1 MSTMLDLLF
10 QSIRNTWALCFGKC
24 STLEFCDVTRTLLLS
39 TLFVLSLPLIVL
51 VVMTIAFGWC
61 FYVVYAYLV
70 LAGATFIMVVM
81 SHYKNSF
88 DQVIDTLTHMQYMEK
103 RDAVL
108 AS

>member
-1 MSTMLDLLF
+1 MLTMLDLLF
-10 QSIRNTWALCFGKC
+10 QSIRNTWTLCFGKC

-39 TLFVLSLPLIVL
+39 TLFVLSLPLIIL

>member
-1 MSTMLDLLF
+1 MSTMPDLLF
-10 QSIRNTWALCFGKC
+10 QSIRNTWTLCFGKC

-51 VVMTIAFGWC
+51 VAMTIAFGWC

-70 LAGATFIMVVM
+70 LAGATFIMVIM

>member
-10 QSIRNTWALCFGKC
+10 QSIRNTWTLCFGKC

-39 TLFVLSLPLIVL
+39 TLFVLTLPLIVIVAITL
-51 VVMTIAFGWC
+51 SFGWC
-61 FYVVYAYLV
+61 FYAVYAYLV

-81 SHYKNSF
+81 SHYKNNF
-88 DQVIDTLTHMQYMEK
+88 DQVIATLTHMQYMEK

-108 AS
+108 AA

>member
-1 MSTMLDLLF
+1 
-10 QSIRNTWALCFGKC
+10 
-24 STLEFCDVTRTLLLS
+24 
-39 TLFVLSLPLIVL
+39 
-51 VVMTIAFGWC
+51 
-61 FYVVYAYLV
+61 
-70 LAGATFIMVVM
+70 M

>member
-1 MSTMLDLLF
+1 MLTMLDLLF
-10 QSIRNTWALCFGKC
+10 QSIRNTWTLCFGKC